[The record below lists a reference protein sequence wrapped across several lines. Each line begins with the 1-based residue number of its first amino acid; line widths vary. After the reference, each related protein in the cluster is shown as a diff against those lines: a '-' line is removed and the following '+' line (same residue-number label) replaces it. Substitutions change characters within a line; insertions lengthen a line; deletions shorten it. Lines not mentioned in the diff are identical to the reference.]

1 MASAT
6 LDPTPL
12 HLDSIP
18 TVDLR
23 LLSQSELHALS
34 LCSSSSAA
42 AFDPRR
48 CDDVV
53 IPKIDRS
60 VFNESAGSRKQ
71 TFSRLRL
78 APAASSAS
86 LRLVPVV
93 TPENIFEY
101 TDLQPQS
108 SLLSEVASNGRK
120 RKRGRPRKDGRVM
133 YYDEDDDVAKD
144 VIVNVDDREREM
156 VNKNGIVVD
165 MAVLAGLEDPF
176 GPELKRRTEGLVTK
190 EALLE
195 FLGGLDGE
203 WNSKRRKKKA
213 VDASQF
219 GDALPKGWKVSLT
232 IKKREDRVWLICRRY
247 IRFLPNFI
255 GSHCAFYVDLF
266 YSL

>member
-34 LCSSSSAA
+34 LCSSSSSA

-60 VFNESAGSRKQ
+60 VFNESAGS
-71 TFSRLRL
+71 
-78 APAASSAS
+78 
-86 LRLVPVV
+86 LVPVV

-101 TDLQPQS
+101 TDLEPQL

-144 VIVNVDDREREM
+144 VTVNVDDREREM

-165 MAVLAGLEDPF
+165 MAVLAALEDPF

-195 FLGGLDGE
+195 FLSGLDGE

-255 GSHCAFYVDLF
+255 GSHFAFHVDLF
-266 YSL
+266 YCLKSST